1 MDVPVV
7 AVPFPVA
14 IVQTVTNQ
22 AAVSGGALVAQTS
35 APTPPV
41 ATGAPQVMV
50 AT

>member
-1 MDVPVV
+1 MDTPVA
-7 AVPFPVA
+7 AVPFPVG
-14 IVQTVTNQ
+14 IVQSVTNQ
-22 AAVSGGALVAQTS
+22 APIAGGTLVQQSS